1 MGYMKKFG
9 VNDFTSEKL
18 LHVLKFVLTLSP
30 KITEGVAGLCQQRL
44 RYYLLYNNS
53 N

>member
-30 KITEGVAGLCQQRL
+30 KITEGVAGLCNSAFAIT
-44 RYYLLYNNS
+44 YYNNNS